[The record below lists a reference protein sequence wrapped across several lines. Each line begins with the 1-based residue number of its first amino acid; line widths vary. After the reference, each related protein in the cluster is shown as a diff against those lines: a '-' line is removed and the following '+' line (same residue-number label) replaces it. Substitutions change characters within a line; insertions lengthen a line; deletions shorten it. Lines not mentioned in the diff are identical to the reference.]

1 MRQAYIVSAVRTPTG
16 RRRGMYS
23 DVLPIDLAALVMQ
36 AAVERAGLEPA
47 QVEDV
52 IFGCVTPIGEQ
63 GANIARMAVLKA
75 GFPVEVPAV
84 TLNRMCGSSQQ
95 AVHFAAQ
102 AILAGDMDLVLAGGL
117 EHMTRVAMGSDYPDQ
132 WPPERSSSMPY
143 DLVNQG
149 ISAEM
154 MAEKWDISRSELD
167 RFSYQSHRKAARAT
181 ENGIFQVEIL
191 PIAVP
196 DGAGGFRTVNIDEG
210 IRFDT
215 DLEAMAKLKPAFKE
229 DGVVTAGNSSQIS
242 DGAAA
247 LMLASGE
254 AVKKLGLKPL
264 ARVHARAVVGSDPI
278 IMLDGVI
285 PATRLVLERAGLT
298 LDDIDVFEVN
308 EAFASVVLAWI
319 KALQADPD
327 RVNPN
332 GGAIALGHPLGA
344 SGAKLMTTLVH
355 EMQRRSARWG
365 MQTMCIGYGM
375 ATATV
380 LEAV

>member
-16 RRRGMYS
+16 RRRGMFS
-23 DVLPIDLAALVMQ
+23 DVLPIDLAVPVMQ

-102 AILAGDMDLVLAGGL
+102 AILAGDMDLVLVGGL

-132 WPPERSSSMPY
+132 WPDMPY
-143 DLVNQG
+143 NLVGQG

-154 MAEKWDISRSELD
+154 IAEKWDSSRAELD
-167 RFSYQSHRKAARAT
+167 RFSYESHRKATRAT
-181 ENGIFQVEIL
+181 ESGAFRAEIL
-191 PIAVP
+191 PITVP
-196 DGAGGFRTVNIDEG
+196 VDNGDSRIVTIDEG

-215 DLEAMAKLKPAFKE
+215 DLEQMAKLKPAFKE
-229 DGVVTAGNSSQIS
+229 DGMVTAGNSSQIS

-254 AVKKLGLKPL
+254 AVKKLGLRPL
-264 ARVHARAVVGSDPI
+264 ARVHSRAVVGSDPVL
-278 IMLDGVI
+278 MLEGVI
-285 PATRLVLERAGLT
+285 PATHQVLKRAGLT
-298 LDDIDVFEVN
+298 LADIDVFEVN
-308 EAFASVVLAWI
+308 EAFASVVLAWM
-319 KALQADPD
+319 KAFEPDPG

-344 SGAKLMTTLVH
+344 SGAKIMTTLVH
-355 EMQRRSARWG
+355 EMQRRDARWG
-365 MQTMCIGYGM
+365 LQTMCIGYGM

-380 LEAV
+380 LEGM